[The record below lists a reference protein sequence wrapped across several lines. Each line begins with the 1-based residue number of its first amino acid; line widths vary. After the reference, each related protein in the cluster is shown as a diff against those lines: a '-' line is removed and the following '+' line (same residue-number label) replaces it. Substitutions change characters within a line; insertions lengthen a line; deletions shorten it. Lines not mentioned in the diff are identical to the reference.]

1 MFGTI
6 GRARLK
12 TGKEGAF
19 KAVGEDWV
27 REIRPQIP
35 GRVIQFMG
43 KSTDHPDEIMFI
55 ALMQDES
62 TYRNLA
68 EMPEQHAYFERF
80 SALAEDDIRWED
92 VELEVILDD

>member
-12 TGKEGAF
+12 AGKEDAF

-35 GRVIQFMG
+35 GRVVQLMG

-80 SALAEDDIRWED
+80 SALAEDEIRWED
-92 VELEVILDD
+92 VELDVMLDD

>member
-12 TGKEGAF
+12 AGKEDAF

-27 REIRPQIP
+27 REIRPRIA
-35 GRVIQFMG
+35 GRVVQLMG
-43 KSTDHPDEIMFI
+43 KSTNHPDEIMFI
-55 ALMQDES
+55 ALMQDEP
-62 TYRNLA
+62 TYRKLA

-80 SALAEDDIRWED
+80 SALTEDAIRWED
-92 VELEVILDD
+92 VELEVMLDN

>member
-12 TGKEGAF
+12 AGKEDAF
-19 KAVGEDWV
+19 KAVSEDWV

-35 GRVIQFMG
+35 GRVIELMG
-43 KSTDHPDEIMFI
+43 KSKDHPDETMFI
-55 ALMQDES
+55 ALMQDEP
-62 TYRNLA
+62 TYRKLA

-80 SALAEDDIRWED
+80 SALTEDGIRWED
-92 VELEVILDD
+92 VELDVIQTD